1 MKLKALRLFF
11 SDMFAIESQRA
22 LFDHIA
28 YLKGSTIA
36 HSTGAKVRSPDEP
49 TRIALT
55 DPAVRVVT
63 DFTWEQP
70 VTIAGDY
77 AIDDALREMMIA
89 GVRAL
94 LVVHGDVVLG
104 LITAYDI
111 QGERPLQFLCAS
123 NYTRHDEIEVGD
135 IMTPW
140 RRVPTLD
147 WQLVRRARVLEL
159 ASFFKT
165 TLATHAVIVEHGEQG
180 GTFVR
185 GLTSRARLE
194 RRLGHSIDQ

>member
-1 MKLKALRLFF
+1 
-11 SDMFAIESQRA
+11 MFAIKSPRA

-28 YLKGSTIA
+28 YIRSSTIT
-36 HSTGAKVRSPDEP
+36 HSNGARVRSPDEP

-70 VTIAGDY
+70 VTIAGDC
-77 AIDDALREMMIA
+77 AIDDALRKMMFA

-94 LVVHGDVVLG
+94 LVVRGDVVLG
-104 LITAYDI
+104 LITSYDI
-111 QGERPLQFLCAS
+111 QGERLSQFRLSQFLYAS
-123 NYTRHDEIEVGD
+123 NYTRHDEIKVGHV
-135 IMTPW
+135 MTPW

-159 ASFFKT
+159 ASFFKI
-165 TLATHAVIVEHGEQG
+165 TLATHAVIVEDREQG

-194 RRLGHSIDQ
+194 RRLGHSINR